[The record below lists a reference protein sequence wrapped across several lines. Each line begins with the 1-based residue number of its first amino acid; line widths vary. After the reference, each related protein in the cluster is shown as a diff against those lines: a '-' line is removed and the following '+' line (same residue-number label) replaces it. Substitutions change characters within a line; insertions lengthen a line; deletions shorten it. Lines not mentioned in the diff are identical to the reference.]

1 MVETLNDR
9 LGGVLSVGECEP
21 LKATVHGVAVGI
33 AGLCAAYN
41 AAAWLHR
48 RQVHLAINTVI
59 YGAAVFWECCHV
71 MSHLNECAPAAPVVE
86 PPADD
91 EPLTTAA

>member
-1 MVETLNDR
+1 MEILNDR
-9 LGGVLSVGECEP
+9 LGGVLSVGRCEP

-48 RQVHLAINTVI
+48 RQVHLAINTLV
-59 YGAAVFWECCHV
+59 YSAAVLWECQHV
-71 MSHLNECAPAAPVVE
+71 MSHLNECVPATPPVA
-86 PPADD
+86 PPADGD
-91 EPLTTAA
+91 ESLTDAA